1 MTSPTVDEGPDE
13 VEVALFAYEVAKVRA
28 GAITAA
34 MVHLGDRLGLY
45 RTLADLERPV
55 ASAERADAA
64 GLVER
69 WVREWLY
76 NQAAAGL
83 VLVDDAERFSL
94 SAAGAVVLADPD
106 HEANLAGM
114 FHSLPQTMQ
123 RLERLPDSFR
133 TGVGYDYDAHG
144 PDGAIGIERTFEPW
158 MRAHFTADV
167 VPLLDGVVARLEGGA
182 AVADI
187 GCGSGGVVLE
197 LAAAF
202 PAGQIVGYEIS
213 HLAIDRAR
221 ARLAD
226 SGLANVE
233 FRHGGDQPIP
243 DDGSFALVATCDC
256 LHDMTDP
263 AGMARTIRGAVA
275 DDGTW
280 LLVDIKAYDTYAE
293 NVAHNPVAA
302 MMYGES
308 VMSCMSSGLSE
319 PGGAGLGTLG
329 LSARRAEAIARD
341 AGFTRF
347 RQLDVDH
354 AVNAFYEIRP

>member
-1 MTSPTVDEGPDE
+1 MTSTANGVPDD
-13 VEVALFAYEVAKVRA
+13 VEVALFAYEVAKVRT
-28 GAITAA
+28 GAVTAA

-45 RTLADLERPV
+45 RTLAAEGRPV
-55 ASAERADAA
+55 TSDELAASA

-94 SAAGAVVLADPD
+94 SAAGVVVLADPD

-123 RLERLPDSFR
+123 RLELLPDSFR
-133 TGVGYDYDAHG
+133 SGIGYDYDAHG
-144 PDGAIGIERTFEPW
+144 PDGAVGIERTFEPW
-158 MRAHFTADV
+158 MRAHLVPDVLPLLDDV
-167 VPLLDGVVARLEGGA
+167 VPRLETGA
-182 AVADI
+182 RVADI

-202 PAGQIVGYEIS
+202 PASQIVGYEIS
-213 HLAIDRAR
+213 RLALDRAG
-221 ARLAD
+221 ARLAER
-226 SGLANVE
+226 GLANVE
-233 FRHGGDQPIP
+233 FRHGGDEPIP
-243 DDGSFALVATCDC
+243 DDGSFAVVATCDC

-280 LLVDIKAYDTYAE
+280 LLIDIKAYDTYAE

-308 VMSCMSSGLSE
+308 IMSCMSSGLSE

-347 RQLDVDH
+347 RRLDVDH